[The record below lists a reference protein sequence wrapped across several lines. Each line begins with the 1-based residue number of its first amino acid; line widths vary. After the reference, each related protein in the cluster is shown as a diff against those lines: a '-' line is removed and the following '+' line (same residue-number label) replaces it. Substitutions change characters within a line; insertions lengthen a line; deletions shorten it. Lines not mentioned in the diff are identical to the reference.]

1 MNPYI
6 PELSPPAARWAR
18 FLALLAALLLLGWL
32 AHRLRSVLTPL
43 AAGFAIAYVLNPVI
57 ARLERRRL
65 PRLAATSMAF
75 VLIGGSAL
83 VALGLLAYLG
93 TVQLISLA
101 GNVPGYLASAED
113 WLRQRYPTLVSRI
126 GDPQQVMAL
135 AKEHGQTVAAQ
146 AGAWA
151 AAAFGN
157 AAQWLSFG
165 LLVPLYGFFFLWKF
179 DAIIAAVRSHLP
191 AAYRPVIE
199 RVAATADRSIAEFFR
214 GRLIICAVYG
224 ALIGVGWLLVG
235 TPYSLPL
242 GLLAALTNLVPGLSV
257 LALPPALLLTYLDAV
272 HSGVAWVWPIAYC
285 AGVYF
290 AAQAVESFLLAPYVM
305 GHSSGLHPIT
315 TVVVLLIGA
324 ELAGLLG
331 VLLAI
336 PAASTLKSLAT
347 EFLMPEIRRLAAQ
360 PRGSESTRE

>member
-1 MNPYI
+1 MNPYV

-18 FLALLAALLLLGWL
+18 FFAILAALLLLGWL

-43 AAGFAIAYVLNPVI
+43 AVGFAIAYILNPVI
-57 ARLERRRL
+57 VSLERRRL
-65 PRLAATSMAF
+65 PRLAATSMTF
-75 VLIGGSAL
+75 VLIGGSAI
-83 VALGLLAYLG
+83 VALGLLTYLG
-93 TVQLISLA
+93 TVQLIALA
-101 GNVPGYLASAED
+101 GNAPGYVAGAQD
-113 WLRQRYPTLVSRI
+113 WLRQHYPDLLSRI
-126 GDPQQVMAL
+126 GDPHQMTTL
-135 AKEHGQTVAAQ
+135 AKEHGQSVAAQ
-146 AGAWA
+146 LGAWT
-151 AAAFGN
+151 AAAFGG

-179 DAIIAAVRSHLP
+179 DAIIAVVRNHLP

-224 ALIGVGWLLVG
+224 ALIGVGWLIVG

-257 LALPPALLLTYLDAV
+257 LALPPALLLTYFDAA
-272 HSGVAWVWPIAYC
+272 HSGVAWVWPVAYC
-285 AGVYF
+285 AAVYF

-305 GHSSGLHPIT
+305 GQSSGLHPIT

-336 PAASTLKSLAT
+336 PAAGTLKSLAG

-360 PRGSESTRE
+360 PRGSDPTRE